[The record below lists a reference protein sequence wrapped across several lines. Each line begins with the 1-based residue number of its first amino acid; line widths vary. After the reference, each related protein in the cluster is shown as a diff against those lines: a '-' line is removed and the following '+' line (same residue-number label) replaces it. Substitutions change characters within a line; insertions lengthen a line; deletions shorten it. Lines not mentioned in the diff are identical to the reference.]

1 MVPMMVLFF
10 ASYGWA
16 GDAGHPNPAAFYC
29 TDLGYQ
35 SEVITGNDGGQHSI
49 CILPEGKTCDVWAFY
64 EGSCGAEYSYCA
76 KKGHSLK
83 VKTDGKD
90 PFSKNYAVCVDRQ
103 TDKEIGSVTDLSG
116 LKMKFRKSSKFEE
129 EEFFPLKK
137 YSPSKQSLLA
147 GATAL
152 MGAPPTSYDWRNYL
166 GYDWMTS
173 VKDQS
178 ACGAC
183 WAFSAVGI
191 TEVSYNI
198 RANNPNLDINLSEEY
213 LNSDCETVDGGVDAG
228 SCCGGG
234 HEPALKFIKDFGI
247 PDEACL
253 PFDVS
258 YYSTGDCD
266 CFGNPPCNINCAGLP
281 TNCSEHLCGAR
292 CADYATRRIKIKD
305 YYSVPANQNDIKQN
319 LVDKGPISVCL
330 AMSGDFDVNNNNV
343 YNCTK
348 CWDLD
353 NDNVC
358 DSAAGTC
365 NTTTHLC
372 TSGLVGHKCNSDP
385 DCDED
390 KNNDGVCNEDDCGI
404 NHCVIITGYDDA
416 AGDWHVKNSWGA
428 TWNGNGYFDVGY
440 GECHIEAYPYYAEA
454 TDVDF
459 ALISVPG
466 DITFADTCVGDSN
479 FKTLNVCNTGT
490 ANLQISSITSSDP
503 QFTVTIPITG
513 YPVII
518 SPDFCYPF
526 QISFSPTSTGQKTTT
541 LTIQSNDI
549 GHPSVNIQAKGNGGQ
564 QQVSAFIANS
574 GNFGDVCIGSF
585 KDMDLTI
592 SNSGGCNLS
601 ISNISSNSAEFITPA
616 GIAFPLVVSPGGS
629 AKIPVR
635 FQPTS
640 AGAKSGNITITSNA
654 PSSLTTVAVSGNAP
668 SSAISTAIANT
679 GNFGDVCLGTFKDI
693 ALTINNT
700 GGCNLSVSNISSS
713 TGEFIA
719 PGVIFPLIVS
729 PGSST
734 SVTIR
739 FQPTSAGAKSGNI
752 TITSNAPLSPTTVA
766 VSGNT
771 PPGDIRVTGSF
782 DFGDVCAG
790 TLAEKTIS
798 VCNVGKC
805 NLAVTG
811 VAFGP
816 ACPDFSIINNPF
828 PATVSPDSCVNLVIR
843 FTPTSAGPKSCTL
856 VITSDDPDASV
867 ITKTVTADT
876 PEPSIDI
883 PSDLTFLPT
892 VIQSTGDCQSQKS
905 FPISNTR
912 TCNLT
917 ITDVSITNN
926 SAEYSLVGRPSLP
939 IILEP
944 GHIAGEGDLMAVFK
958 PTVLDRERT
967 GQLTV
972 TYETDPITHAT
983 TSVTRDFCGEGTMTG
998 ARVLVTQSGTPLLS
1012 VEQIKIQRT
1021 NGNRNRKIVDTI
1033 DVSKNLD
1040 LQTVTQ
1046 DPPCATFQFHREYGT
1061 VSNPI
1066 QLLPGDYTI
1075 TATAIINGKRKSKT
1089 VGFNVD
1095 TCGFN
1100 QNIEIKF

>member
-1 MVPMMVLFF
+1 MVAMIVLIF
-10 ASYGWA
+10 ALYGWA
-16 GDAGHPNPAAFYC
+16 GEAGHPNPAVSYC
-29 TDLGYQ
+29 IDLGYQ
-35 SEVITGNDGGQHSI
+35 SEVVTGNDGGQSSI

-76 KKGHSLK
+76 KNGYSLK

-90 PFSKNYAVCVDRQ
+90 PFSKNYAVCVDRK
-103 TDKEIGSVTDLSG
+103 TAGEIGTVTDLTG
-116 LKMKFRKSSKFEE
+116 LKMKFRKSGKFEA
-129 EEFFPLKK
+129 EEFFPLKI
-137 YSPSKQSLLA
+137 SIPSNQSLLA

-166 GYDWMTS
+166 SYDWMTS

-183 WAFSAVGI
+183 WAFSAVGAS
-191 TEVSYNI
+191 EAAYNI
-198 RANNPNLDINLSEEY
+198 HANNPNLDINLSEEY
-213 LNSDCETVDGGVDAG
+213 LNSDCETVDGGADAG

-234 HEPALKFIKDFGI
+234 HDPAFDFIRDFGI

-258 YYSTGDCD
+258 YYGTGDCD
-266 CFGNPPCNINCAGLP
+266 CFGNPPCNVLCSGLP

-292 CADYATRRIKIKD
+292 CADYATRRVKIKD

-330 AMSGDFDVNNNNV
+330 AMSGDFDANNV

-353 NDNVC
+353 NDNIC

-365 NTTTHLC
+365 NTTTNLC
-372 TSGLVGHKCNSDP
+372 VSGLAGRRCNSDA

-390 KNNDGVCNEDDCGI
+390 KNNDGLCNQDDCGV
-404 NHCVIITGYDDA
+404 NHCVVITGYDDA
-416 AGDWHVKNSWGA
+416 TSVWHVKNSWGA
-428 TWNGNGYFDVGY
+428 TWHGNGYFDVGY
-440 GECHIEAYPYYAEA
+440 GECHIEAYPRYAEA
-454 TDVDF
+454 ADMEF
-459 ALISVPG
+459 PLLSIPG
-466 DITFADTCVGDSN
+466 NIAFDLTCVGSAN
-479 FKTLNVCNTGT
+479 FKTLDVCNIGK
-490 ANLQISSITSSDP
+490 ADLQIRSITSSDP
-503 QFTVTIPITG
+503 QFIVPVPITG

-526 QISFSPTSTGQKTTT
+526 QVSFSPTSTGQKTTT
-541 LTIQSNDI
+541 LTIHSNDI
-549 GHPSVNIQAKGNGGQ
+549 GHPSVTIQASGNGGQ
-564 QQVSAFIANS
+564 QQVSAFIADN
-574 GNFGDVCIGSF
+574 GNFGDVCLGTL

-592 SNSGGCNLS
+592 SNSGGCSLS
-601 ISNISSNSAEFITPA
+601 ITGISSNSAQFIIPT
-616 GIAFPLVVSPGGS
+616 GIAFPLVISPGGS

-640 AGAKSGNITITSNA
+640 TGAKSGNITITGNA
-654 PSSLTTVAVSGNAP
+654 PSSPTSVAVSGNAP
-668 SSAISTAIANT
+668 APAIGTAIANT
-679 GNFGDVCLGTFKDI
+679 GNFGDVCLGTFKDL
-693 ALTINNT
+693 ALTINNP
-700 GGCNLSVSNISSS
+700 GGCNLSVSSISSS
-713 TGEFIA
+713 SGEFIA
-719 PGVIFPLIVS
+719 PGLISPLIVS
-729 PGSST
+729 PGGST
-734 SVTIR
+734 SVTLR
-739 FQPTSAGAKSGNI
+739 FQPTSTGAKSGNI
-752 TITSNAPLSPTTVA
+752 TITGNAPSSPTSVA
-766 VSGNT
+766 VSGNA
-771 PPGDIRVTGSF
+771 PAGDIRVTGST

-790 TLAEKTIS
+790 TDAEKTIS

-805 NLAVTG
+805 NLAVTSA
-811 VAFGP
+811 AFNP

-828 PATVSPDSCVNLVIR
+828 PATASPDSCMDVVIL
-843 FTPTSAGPKSCTL
+843 FTPASDGPKSCTL
-856 VITSDDPDASV
+856 VIASDDPDQPA
-867 ITKTVTADT
+867 ITLTVTANT
-876 PEPSIDI
+876 PIPSIDI
-883 PSDLTFLPT
+883 PSNLSFPPT
-892 VIQSTGDCQSQKS
+892 VIQSVGNCLSQKS
-905 FPISNTR
+905 FPISNTG

-917 ITDVSITNN
+917 ITDISITNN
-926 SAEYSLVGRPSLP
+926 SAEYSLAGRPSLP

-944 GHIAGEGDLMAVFK
+944 GHIAGEGDLMTVFN

-972 TYETDPITHAT
+972 TYETDPITHVT

-998 ARVLVTQSGTPLLS
+998 ARVLVTESGTPLLS
-1012 VEQIKIQRT
+1012 VEQIKIQRLG
-1021 NGNRNRKIVDTI
+1021 GNRNRNIVDTV
-1033 DVSKNLD
+1033 DVAKD
-1040 LQTVTQ
+1040 LALRTVTQ

-1100 QNIEIKF
+1100 RNIEIKF